1 VEIEFEGRARVL
13 GDNVDTDAII
23 RSQRKRD
30 TIDPD
35 VLKQWL
41 LETVS
46 PEFASSVR
54 PGDVLVAGRNFWC
67 GSAMEVAATV
77 VLAAGIRAVV
87 AQSVARAYY
96 RNSINNGLLL
106 VECDTRGIEEG
117 DTLRLVV
124 RPSSSEVFH
133 TRTGKTLRGM
143 PLPEIMLGIVEAG
156 GLTTYIRERGC
167 FPKAASGS

>member
-1 VEIEFEGRARVL
+1 MELELEGRARVF
-13 GDNVDTDAII
+13 GDNVNTDAII

-30 TIDPD
+30 TIDLD
-35 VLKQWL
+35 VLRQWL
-41 LETVS
+41 FETSS

-54 PGDVLVAGRNFWC
+54 AGDILVAGRNFGC

-106 VECDTRGIEEG
+106 VECDTRGIAEG
-117 DTLRLVV
+117 DTIRVVV
-124 RPSSSEVFH
+124 RPGSSEVFH
-133 TRTGKTLRGM
+133 VATGTTLVGA
-143 PLPEIMLGIVEAG
+143 PLPGMMLEIVEAG
-156 GLTTYIRERGC
+156 GLTAYIRQHGGFPRG
-167 FPKAASGS
+167 ASRS